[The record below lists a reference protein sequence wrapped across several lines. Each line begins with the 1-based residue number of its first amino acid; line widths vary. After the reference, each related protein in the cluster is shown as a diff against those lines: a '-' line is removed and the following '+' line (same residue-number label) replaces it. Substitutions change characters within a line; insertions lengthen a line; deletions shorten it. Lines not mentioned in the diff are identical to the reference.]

1 MDIKMLNH
9 VVLVLLCWLC
19 RILQSLHPG
28 GGHRDSCYT
37 ASTEKFLEECH
48 RLLLC
53 ICSENQLC
61 PKPSISPSS
70 SRHRKTT
77 WNLCVAVS
85 HSWKMNYWEVGNL
98 CSSKCRDE
106 MAAVKITATPLR
118 QNSATFELQAAWA
131 REGERNHSRTGEAP
145 RMPLSYLWRFGQTHI
160 VLTHNIR

>member
-118 QNSATFELQAAWA
+118 QNSATFELQQPGPEKV
-131 REGERNHSRTGEAP
+131 RETTAGQVRHQEC
-145 RMPLSYLWRFGQTHI
+145 LYLTCG
-160 VLTHNIR
+160 VLDKLTLY